1 MTVQDNDKRSPT
13 AALQA
18 DRLPLDAVCGEIDI
32 RIDATGLWHYQGSP
46 IGRKELVK
54 LFSSVLHRD
63 ENGDYWLITPVE
75 KGRIQVEDAPF
86 MAIIMTV
93 EGTGENQKLQFE
105 TNVGDIF
112 CAGPDHPIRVVTD
125 PLSGEPSPYVRV
137 RGDDATALDA
147 KINRPV
153 FYDLVDLAVEQET
166 PGGRCL
172 GVWSDG
178 LFFAI
183 GAFDPES

>member
-1 MTVQDNDKRSPT
+1 MTEPDSNRP
-13 AALQA
+13 QA
-18 DRLPLDAVCGEIDI
+18 PVERLPVDAVCGEIDI
-32 RIDATGLWHYQGSP
+32 RIDRTGLWFYHGSP

-63 ENGDYWLITPVE
+63 EDGDYWLITPVE

-93 EGTGENQKLQFE
+93 QGAGEDQQLHFVS
-105 TNVGDIF
+105 NVGDTF
-112 CAGPDHPIRVVTD
+112 CAGAEHPIRVKINRDT
-125 PLSGEPSPYVRV
+125 GEPTPYVRV
-137 RGDDATALDA
+137 RGSDTTALDA

-153 FYDLVDLAVEQET
+153 FYDLVDLAIERET
-166 PGGRCL
+166 PDGPCL

-178 LFFAI
+178 CFFII
-183 GAFDPES
+183 GPIEPDA